1 MPRDGYTTVPVRTDY
16 IKPGEGLWKIVE
28 RAGELVND
36 GDFLVVSETPISVA
50 QGNLVDESEFEA
62 SRTAIILA
70 DLWSKYIW
78 GHILGPIFGIK
89 ERTLKNL
96 RKLPPEARNHKE
108 VVLRYYGLKHALKPA
123 SEAGIDLSNVP
134 GTYVSLLP
142 ENPVGAAK
150 SIAEAILSKFGV
162 DVTVV
167 VIDTDATYRILG
179 RYFTSLPTAAPG
191 IISDTGFLGYI
202 AGRFSRKR
210 WPTPLASSRPIATE
224 VLLEVASVAEEYH
237 ERHSNRKTVY
247 DMASELESEP
257 ETVTVEMLSSLEH
270 VPAVIVRPPLK

>member
-1 MPRDGYTTVPVRTDY
+1 MPTDGYITVPVRTDY
-16 IKPGEGLWKIVE
+16 IKPGEGLSEIVN
-28 RAGELVND
+28 RAGELVTD
-36 GDFLVVSETPISVA
+36 GDFLVVSETPISIA

-78 GHILGPIFGIK
+78 GHILGPLFGIK
-89 ERTLKNL
+89 ERTLRNL
-96 RKLPPEARNHKE
+96 RNLPPEARNHKE

-142 ENPVGAAK
+142 ENPVSAAK
-150 SIAEAILSKFGV
+150 SIAEGILRESGA

-179 RYFTSLPTAAPG
+179 RYFTSLPIAAPG
-191 IISDTGFLGYI
+191 IISDTGFMGYI

-210 WPTPLASSRPIATE
+210 WPTPLASSKPATPE
-224 VLLEVASVAEEYH
+224 VLLEVASIAEGYH
-237 ERHSNRKTVY
+237 ERYSNRKTVY
-247 DMASELESEP
+247 DMASELGSEP

-270 VPAVIVRPPLK
+270 VPAVIVRPPLR